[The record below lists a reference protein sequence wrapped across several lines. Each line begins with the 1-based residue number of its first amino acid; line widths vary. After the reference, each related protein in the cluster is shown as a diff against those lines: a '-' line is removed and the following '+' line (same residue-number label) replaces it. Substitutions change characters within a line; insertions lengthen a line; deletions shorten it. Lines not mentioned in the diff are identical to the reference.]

1 MRQGVNL
8 VSQLFSQ
15 FCHLFTWPLVSD
27 EIVDSPFFSTAYISS
42 HRQAM
47 TKVVNMTKVVKMI
60 VVENLLHHETCSL
73 IRSSSLLGSS
83 PFNGIALSTF
93 ESDMLPCIKFK
104 FFQPLDHGSIALR
117 VLHVQAYSMGLYC
130 QHLKK

>member
-1 MRQGVNL
+1 MRQGVSL
-8 VSQLFSQ
+8 ASQLFSQ

-27 EIVDSPFFSTAYISS
+27 EIVDSP
-42 HRQAM
+42 RQEAM
-47 TKVVNMTKVVKMI
+47 TKIVKI
-60 VVENLLHHETCSL
+60 VVVENLLHHETCSL

-104 FFQPLDHGSIALR
+104 IFQPLDHGSIALR
-117 VLHVQAYSMGLYC
+117 VLYV
-130 QHLKK
+130 